1 MINIIK
7 KIAIINILFFLIT
20 SCTTTATKF
29 NKKKEDC
36 EKIYTYFT
44 QSKDCLGLSFQT
56 YYDKKNTE
64 YEKQHDIIVNALSD
78 KIYKNIISNQQA
90 WTLYQDIIK
99 DFNDANDKNKYLT
112 NVIYRFK
119 WIWKI

>member
-1 MINIIK
+1 MIKIIK
-7 KIAIINILFFLIT
+7 KTAIINMLIFLIT
-20 SCTTTATKF
+20 SCATTATKF

-36 EKIYTYFT
+36 EKIHTYFT

-64 YEKQHDIIVNALSD
+64 YEEQHDIIVNALSD
-78 KIYKNIISNQQA
+78 QIYKNIISDEQA

-99 DFNDANDKNKYLT
+99 DFNEANYKNNYLT
-112 NVIYRFK
+112 NVIYRLK
-119 WIWKI
+119 

>member
-99 DFNDANDKNKYLT
+99 DFNDATDKNKYLT

-119 WIWKI
+119 

>member
-1 MINIIK
+1 MINIKK

>member
-1 MINIIK
+1 LIKVIK
-7 KIAIINILFFLIT
+7 KTAIINILIFLIT

-36 EKIYTYFT
+36 GKIYTYFT

-78 KIYKNIISNQQA
+78 QIYKNIISDEQA

-119 WIWKI
+119 